1 MIVRAV
7 LDNPSLIERFDWFND
22 GKDTIG
28 WLRWIMKSDEAK
40 ALADQ
45 MEVKLQLYH
54 ETRDKKFVEK

>member
-7 LDNPSLIERFDWFND
+7 LTDPSRLDRFDWFND

-40 ALADQ
+40 ALADE
-45 MEVKLQLYH
+45 MERRLQLYH
-54 ETRDKKFVEK
+54 EERRKKHAV

>member
-22 GKDTIG
+22 GKDTIW

-45 MEVKLQLYH
+45 MEIKLQLYH
-54 ETRDKKFVEK
+54 ETRDKKFSEK